1 MKQVLCLSELV
12 EEVPLATAPGCAA
25 LERQLHGKHFANCT
39 LPSMDNR
46 SKLPA
51 SRTQSQLGH
60 LDHADFVRP
69 TALLLEDPP
78 VKNTFIHYK
87 IPTSPSGRPP
97 TPSTTWASATGILFL
112 FRGKS
117 DQRFPSDADTK
128 SDLLDSSLSSDTH
141 PGWSEQDS
149 EASMSSVG
157 DVAGSPTE
165 ELLTSP
171 PNATMTKLE
180 THNLGQCTPCNYYWH
195 KVDGCRQGSD
205 CAFCHYCPKS
215 EIKKRKKDTLKQLR
229 KSGQIRR
236 R

>member
-1 MKQVLCLSELV
+1 MRQVLCLSELV

-25 LERQLHGKHFANCT
+25 LDWQLHGKHAANCT
-39 LPSMDNR
+39 LPSIDNR

-51 SRTQSQLGH
+51 SRTQSQL
-60 LDHADFVRP
+60 DHVDFVRP
-69 TALLLEDPP
+69 TTLLLEAPP

-97 TPSTTWASATGILFL
+97 TPTVSTTGILFL

-117 DQRFPSDADTK
+117 DQRLPSDADTN
-128 SDLLDSSLSSDTH
+128 SDLPDSSLSSDTP
-141 PGWSEQDS
+141 PGGFEQDS
-149 EASMSSVG
+149 EASMSSAG

-165 ELLTSP
+165 KVSTSP
-171 PNATMTKLE
+171 SGRSPIGTMTTLE
-180 THNLGQCTPCNYYWH
+180 AHDLGQCTPCNYFWH

-205 CAFCHYCPKS
+205 CSFCHYCPKS

-229 KSGQIRR
+229 KSGLIRR